1 VRKDNKYNKVFL
13 KKKEMEEKKNKG
25 YWIVDIERWE
35 YMWMGEEPAPQ
46 FPHRLAIRKGVCFY
60 LKGSLKGFP
69 KRLYRVL
76 KNVFTKS
83 LKLSQAP
90 SG

>member
-1 VRKDNKYNKVFL
+1 
-13 KKKEMEEKKNKG
+13 MEEKKRKG
-25 YWIVDIERWE
+25 VWIVDIERWG
-35 YMWMGEEPAPQ
+35 YQFVGEEPAPQ
-46 FPHRLAIRKGVCFY
+46 FPHLLAIRWGVYFY

-83 LKLSQAP
+83 MKLSQAP
-90 SG
+90 SGNLLR

>member
-1 VRKDNKYNKVFL
+1 
-13 KKKEMEEKKNKG
+13 MEEKKRKG
-25 YWIVDIERWE
+25 GWIVDIERWE
-35 YMWMGEEPAPQ
+35 YTWMGEEPAPQ
-46 FPHRLAIRKGVCFY
+46 FPHLQAIRWGVYFY

-90 SG
+90 SGNL